1 MLEHLLHLDS
11 YSIWLPSRGLT
22 LILNAAWLVLL
33 ICVIASLIYRT
44 GCMLHDS
51 DRGISIGVLNT
62 FVFIALFSFFA
73 FWQFNKVDFNEKLPF
88 FWPAISP
95 SYGCYQT
102 ILPTV
107 YLISTAWLESPVKT
121 SRQFLLHR

>member
-1 MLEHLLHLDS
+1 MLEHLLNLDS
-11 YSIWLPSRGLT
+11 YSIWLPSSGLT

-44 GCMLHDS
+44 GILLHDS
-51 DRGISIGVLNT
+51 DQEISIGVVNT
-62 FVFIALFSFFA
+62 SVFIALFSFFA
-73 FWQFNKVDFNEKLPF
+73 IWQFNRVDFNEKLPF

-102 ILPTV
+102 ILPTI
-107 YLISTAWLESPVKT
+107 YLLSTAWLESPVEA
-121 SRQFLLHR
+121 SRQLLLH